1 MTIRNLCAE
10 SAEGAESTDTTDH
23 DKISNFEA
31 GFRYP
36 LSATEHFSISHG
48 ADYSLFYRSM
58 GKSLV
63 LAVEQDELPIATV
76 AATIRELRAPG
87 GTIHRCAYIGDLKYR
102 KSAGASRKLLSLL
115 LELQDWCIQNA
126 DSALAVVM
134 GGTQNLPDSYS
145 GRLGLREMKQ
155 LGTMHIYRI
164 PLQSPD
170 SSHEFKQAEQI
181 ASARAHSI
189 IDTSP
194 RNFFSFKP
202 NLNDDSDS
210 ECTSIISPIW
220 LGTNAPGSTTA
231 AGSSESPSVDCAVG
245 CLQDTR
251 RAKRLFREDGSE
263 ISNAHLTNFYFD
275 SIDSAA
281 SIIESALESAREND
295 FEALFLSLDTERS
308 QQLSAVLEKLGAT
321 KSEAIIYGAG
331 VIAEEQFNDHSN
343 RNWCIN
349 SSEV

>member
-1 MTIRNLCAE
+1 MTIKNLCAE
-10 SAEGAESTDTTDH
+10 GAERTDTTKH
-23 DKISNFEA
+23 DNISNFEA

-63 LAVEQDELPIATV
+63 LAAEQDELPIATV
-76 AATIRELRAPG
+76 AATIRELQSPG

-145 GRLGLREMKQ
+145 GRLGLRKMKR
-155 LGTMHIYRI
+155 LGAMHIYRI
-164 PLQSPD
+164 PIQPLASCRQ
-170 SSHEFKQAEQI
+170 FKEAELI

-189 IDTSP
+189 IATSP
-194 RNFFSFKP
+194 QNFFCFKP
-202 NLNDDSDS
+202 NQNGASDS
-210 ECTSIISPIW
+210 ECTSLISPIW
-220 LGTNAPGSTTA
+220 LGTTAPVSTTDSDNGESSSVGCA
-231 AGSSESPSVDCAVG
+231 AG

-251 RAKRLFREDGSE
+251 KAKKLFREDGSE
-263 ISNAHLTNFYFD
+263 ILNAHLTNFCFD

-281 SIIESALESAREND
+281 SIIESALESARNNN

-308 QQLSAVLEKLGAT
+308 QQLSAVLEKFGAT
-321 KSEAIIYGAG
+321 KSEAIIYGVG

>member
-10 SAEGAESTDTTDH
+10 SAESAESTDTTDH

-76 AATIRELRAPG
+76 AATIRELRSSSG
-87 GTIHRCAYIGDLKYR
+87 ETYRCAYIGDLKYR
-102 KSAGASRKLLSLL
+102 KEVGASRKLLSLL

-155 LGTMHIYRI
+155 LGAMHIYRI
-164 PLQSPD
+164 PIRSLANVR
-170 SSHEFKQAEQI
+170 EFKLAERI
-181 ASARAHSI
+181 ASARAQRI
-189 IDTSP
+189 IATCP
-194 RNFFSFKP
+194 QNFFGFKA

-220 LGTNAPGSTTA
+220 LGTTTSGSTTA
-231 AGSSESPSVDCAVG
+231 AGSSENLSGGCAVG

-263 ISNAHLTNFYFD
+263 ILNAHLTNFYFD

-281 SIIESALESAREND
+281 SIIESALESARENN
-295 FEALFLSLDTERS
+295 FEALFLSVDTERS

>member
-1 MTIRNLCAE
+1 MTIRSICAE
-10 SAEGAESTDTTDH
+10 SAESIDTTKH
-23 DKISNFEA
+23 DNISNFEA

-36 LSATEHFSISHG
+36 LSPTEHFSISHG

-63 LAVEQDELPIATV
+63 LAAEQDELPIATV
-76 AATIRELRAPG
+76 AATIRELHSPSG
-87 GTIHRCAYIGDLKYR
+87 NIHRCAYIGDLKYR
-102 KSAGASRKLLSLL
+102 KSTGASRQLLNLL
-115 LELQDWCIQNA
+115 LELQTWCIQKA

-134 GGTQNLPDSYS
+134 GGTQKLPDSYS
-145 GRLGLREMKQ
+145 GRLGLREMKR

-164 PLQSPD
+164 PIQSPA
-170 SSHEFKQAEQI
+170 SCGQFKEAELI
-181 ASARAHSI
+181 ASARAQSI

-202 NLNDDSDS
+202 IQNGDSES
-210 ECTSIISPIW
+210 ECTSLISPIW
-220 LGTNAPGSTTA
+220 LGTNAPVSITA
-231 AGSSESPSVDCAVG
+231 AGSSESPSGGSAVG

-251 RAKRLFREDGSE
+251 KAKRLFREDGSE
-263 ISNAHLTNFYFD
+263 ILNAHLTNFYFD

-295 FEALFLSLDTERS
+295 FEALFLSVDIERS
-308 QQLSAVLEKLGAT
+308 QQLSAVLEKFGAT

>member
-1 MTIRNLCAE
+1 MTIRSIC
-10 SAEGAESTDTTDH
+10 AEGAESIESTDPNN
-23 DKISNFEA
+23 ISAFEA

-36 LSATEHFSISHG
+36 LSPTEHFSISHG

-58 GKSLV
+58 GNSLV
-63 LAVEQDELPIATV
+63 LAAEQDELPIATV
-76 AATIRELRAPG
+76 AATIRELHSPC
-87 GTIHRCAYIGDLKYR
+87 GTIQKCAYIGDLKYR
-102 KSAGASRKLLSLL
+102 KSTGASRKLLSLL
-115 LELQDWCIQNA
+115 LELQTWCIQNA

-145 GRLGLREMKQ
+145 GRLGLRKMKR

-164 PLQSPD
+164 PIQPLASCRQ
-170 SSHEFKQAEQI
+170 FKEAELI

-194 RNFFSFKP
+194 RNFCSFKP
-202 NLNDDSDS
+202 IQNGDSES
-210 ECTSIISPIW
+210 ECTSLISPIW
-220 LGTNAPGSTTA
+220 LGTNAPGSTTDLDN
-231 AGSSESPSVDCAVG
+231 GESPSGDCAIG

-251 RAKRLFREDGSE
+251 KAKKLFREDGSE
-263 ISNAHLTNFYFD
+263 ILNAHLTNFYFD

-281 SIIESALESAREND
+281 SIIESALESARDNN
-295 FEALFLSLDTERS
+295 FEALFLSVDTERS

-321 KSEAIIYGAG
+321 KSEALIYGAG

>member
-1 MTIRNLCAE
+1 MTIKNLCAE
-10 SAEGAESTDTTDH
+10 GAERTDTTKH
-23 DKISNFEA
+23 DNISNFEA

-36 LSATEHFSISHG
+36 LSPNEHFSISHG

-63 LAVEQDELPIATV
+63 LAAEQDEIPIATV
-76 AATIRELRAPG
+76 AATIRELQSPG

-126 DSALAVVM
+126 DSALSVVM

-145 GRLGLREMKQ
+145 GRLGLREMKR
-155 LGTMHIYRI
+155 LGVMHIYRI
-164 PLQSPD
+164 PIQPLASCRQ
-170 SSHEFKQAEQI
+170 FKEAEQI
-181 ASARAHSI
+181 ASARAQSI
-189 IDTSP
+189 IANNP
-194 RNFFSFKP
+194 QNFFCFKP
-202 NLNDDSDS
+202 IQNGDSES
-210 ECTSIISPIW
+210 ECTSLISPIW
-220 LGTNAPGSTTA
+220 LGTNAPGSTTDLDN
-231 AGSSESPSVDCAVG
+231 GESPSGDCAIG

-251 RAKRLFREDGSE
+251 KAKKLFREDGSE
-263 ISNAHLTNFYFD
+263 ILNAHLTNFYFD

-281 SIIESALESAREND
+281 SIIESALESARDNN
-295 FEALFLSLDTERS
+295 FEALFLSVDTERS

-321 KSEAIIYGAG
+321 KSEALIYGAG